1 MDISLIQF
9 MWERIE
15 YTSTTFHRYL
25 YNRIDWGRQMLGLVG
40 PRGVGKTTMFL
51 QYIKEHQSEQNM
63 LYVSADY
70 VYFSSHALVDLAD

>member
-1 MDISLIQF
+1 MKS
-9 MWERIE
+9 
-15 YTSTTFHRYL
+15 
-25 YNRIDWGRQMLGLVG
+25 GRQMLGLVG

-70 VYFSSHALVDLAD
+70 VYFSSHTLVDLADEFCIAGVASVVPQSNALCSTSI